1 MVYMAKKSYK
11 STTLGIKHYELA
23 EWLAQKHNRSVK
35 SMIEVLIIRQAE
47 KEDIV

>member
-1 MVYMAKKSYK
+1 MTKRNFK
-11 STTLGIKHYELA
+11 TTSIGLMHYELA
-23 EWLAQKHNRSVK
+23 ELLAQRHNRSVK